1 MSSTPNGN
9 GLPGRRGPQLVLLL
23 VSLLVVGLIW
33 LQRGSDGRDLL
44 DQMARRSLPLEEAL
58 QNGRPTLVEFYAD
71 WCESCRTMAPSIE
84 TMQDQHPEIDLVLLN
99 VDNPAWEAQI
109 KRFGVNG
116 IPHLQLFNADGESL
130 GQSIGVRQPQEL
142 EALAQALEGNGP
154 LPQLAGVGAISSLE
168 PVEESR
174 RDVSSSVGPRS
185 HG

>member
-1 MSSTPNGN
+1 MSSTPAGPEF
-9 GLPGRRGPQLVLLL
+9 PGKRLPQLVLLL
-23 VSLLVVGLIW
+23 VAIIVVAVVW
-33 LQRGSDGRDLL
+33 LEGGRPEGDLL
-44 DQMARRSLPLEEAL
+44 DQMARRSLPLETAL

-84 TMQDQHPEIDLVLLN
+84 TMQEQHPEIDLVLLN

-116 IPHLQLFNADGESL
+116 IPHLQLFDGDGESL

-142 EALAQALEGNGP
+142 EDLAQALEGSGP

-174 RDVSSSVGPRS
+174 RDVSSSIGPRS